1 MMTTA
6 GSHTGFTADPVV
18 PARELLLDSNFVADR
33 IGSIFARR
41 SVSRGSLRWA
51 NYYIG
56 ESLRLAYDV
65 AVDGRQFV
73 MSARTFTDSAAVF
86 ERARA
91 SAEPVD
97 GMPGIA
103 HDPTTQTVWWTVP
116 NDRRLRNLGTLLEP
130 PNRVRQSSGVA
141 RDRSA
146 LVRYSPECSA
156 TAQVLDADGH
166 VTGYAKAY
174 GDRDALEVAEQYNRM
189 AASMTML
196 DNVRT
201 PRALG
206 WARPDRI
213 VMLEPM
219 PGRQWV
225 QLPADVQPV
234 AMRHLGAALANVH
247 GLPTPFGRGSFQ
259 RYRPE
264 RIVHSA
270 DLVGL
275 ARNDVAT
282 DVRRLGDRL
291 AEEAPARA
299 PAVNLH
305 GDLQTQKVLFHGDQV
320 HILDVDRGGSG
331 PASADLGSVLASVL
345 AHQVVNPNKAVDGL
359 GGELLDGYRSVR
371 SLPSEGDLRWHT
383 AAAVV
388 AERAIRA
395 VNRINESTLA
405 VLPDLVAL
413 GEEVLEAG
421 VLLDG

>member
-1 MMTTA
+1 MTTA
-6 GSHTGFTADPVV
+6 GSYTGFTADPVV
-18 PARELLLDSNFVADR
+18 PSRELLLDSGFVADR

-41 SVSRGSLRWA
+41 SVSRCSLRWA

-141 RDRSA
+141 WDRSA
-146 LVRYSPECSA
+146 LMRYSPECSA
-156 TAQVLDADGH
+156 TAQVLDADGQ

-213 VMLEPM
+213 VVLEPM

-345 AHQVVNPNKAVDGL
+345 AHQVVNPDKAVDGL